1 MIRANCTGRN
11 RLCNRRIVLNQQSR
25 NPISRWWQARSL
37 RLAHARIDPAL
48 WAPATTALPLL
59 AGLNQP
65 AQDRLR
71 DLAALFLNYKS
82 LELARD
88 AQLDAST
95 QIELALQACLPVL
108 ELGLAWYR
116 GWHALILYPDEF
128 VPVREVVDED
138 GVVWL
143 DNLPKSGE
151 AWEQGPVIL
160 SLADAAAGR
169 ERDGYNVI
177 IHELAHKLDMRNG
190 VANGRPP
197 LHANM
202 SNTGWAED
210 LGAAYAD
217 LCRRADAARTA
228 AEEPVIDAYGSESP
242 AEFFAVCSE
251 TFFELP
257 HVLRDEY
264 PRVYGQLSAF
274 YRQDPAARL
283 RPRPSRQID

>member
-95 QIELALQACLPVL
+95 QIELDADGAEKLLKMVDALEDLDDVQEVYNNAD
-108 ELGLAWYR
+108 
-116 GWHALILYPDEF
+116 IPDA
-128 VPVREVVDED
+128 VMAA
-138 GVVWL
+138 L
-143 DNLPKSGE
+143 DN
-151 AWEQGPVIL
+151 
-160 SLADAAAGR
+160 
-169 ERDGYNVI
+169 
-177 IHELAHKLDMRNG
+177 
-190 VANGRPP
+190 
-197 LHANM
+197 
-202 SNTGWAED
+202 
-210 LGAAYAD
+210 
-217 LCRRADAARTA
+217 
-228 AEEPVIDAYGSESP
+228 
-242 AEFFAVCSE
+242 
-251 TFFELP
+251 
-257 HVLRDEY
+257 
-264 PRVYGQLSAF
+264 
-274 YRQDPAARL
+274 
-283 RPRPSRQID
+283 